1 MRRSPLPVPAT
12 WHTRLEGYACQVQD
26 TGCSEASV
34 WRLSAP
40 GRSTLFAKME
50 AAGPLAEL
58 RDEAARLRWL
68 AQAGIPCAKV
78 LDERHEDGKDWLL
91 LDAVPGEDLLAAA
104 LPAAAKVTIL
114 AQALRTLHAL
124 DPANC
129 PFDHRAASR
138 IARAQARM
146 EAGLVDEDDLDE
158 EVQGLGADALFERLK
173 ASTPAQEDLVVTHG
187 DACLPNLLA
196 QDGAFTGF
204 IDCGRLGVA
213 DRWQDLALATRD
225 IAEELGPEWAD
236 AFLAAYGAPFDAA
249 RTRFYRLLDEFF

>member
-1 MRRSPLPVPAT
+1 MCQSSLPLPPA
-12 WHTRLEGYACQVQD
+12 WHTRLAGYTCQVQD
-26 TGCSEASV
+26 TGCSTASV
-34 WRLSAP
+34 WRLTAP
-40 GRSTLFAKME
+40 GRPTMFAKME

-68 AQAGIPCAKV
+68 AQTGIRCANV
-78 LDERHEDGKDWLL
+78 VDERHENGKDWLL
-91 LDAVPGEDLLAAA
+91 LGAVPGADLLAAE
-104 LPAAAKVTIL
+104 LPPADKVTIM

-138 IARAQARM
+138 IARAHARM

-158 EVQGLGADALFERLK
+158 EVQGLSAEALFERLN
-173 ASTPAQEDLVVTHG
+173 ASKPVREDLVVTHG

-196 QDGAFTGF
+196 QDGVFTGF

-225 IAEELGPEWAD
+225 IAGELGPAWVD
-236 AFLAAYGAPFDAA
+236 PFLAAYGAPFDAA
-249 RTRFYRLLDEFF
+249 RARFYRLLDEFF